1 MAKSNIT
8 VKLFVD
14 WDNRRIMTSSDVSEY
29 RDELISEMKE
39 SGQFETWLDDRY
51 YASEVW
57 GNEDN
62 VEEEWDEYCEAEAD
76 TEVERLEE
84 VEFELLPHEYE
95 AMGRPF

>member
-14 WDNRRIMTSSDVSEY
+14 WDNRRIMTSGDVAEY
-29 RDELISEMKE
+29 REELINDIKD
-39 SGQFETWLDDRY
+39 SGQFEVWLDDRY
-51 YASEVW
+51 CASEVW

-76 TEVERLEE
+76 SKMEDIEE
-84 VEFELLPHEYE
+84 VEYELMPYEYKVNT
-95 AMGRPF
+95 PF